1 MKKDKFDFKV
11 TEIISKLYD
20 WCKKE
25 NYSINQYGKYSV
37 FLNIKDKDI
46 TNIKERISDYLITK
60 LNTTKKKIKKL
71 FSILVM
77 DDRIYILFKA
87 PSQIL

>member
-1 MKKDKFDFKV
+1 MKKEKFDFKV
-11 TEIISKLYD
+11 TEIISKLYE

-25 NYSINQYGKYSV
+25 NYSFNQYGKYSV
-37 FLNIKDKDI
+37 FLNITDKNI
-46 TNIKERISDYLITK
+46 SGIKEKIHDYLTTK
-60 LNTTKKKIKKL
+60 LKTTKKKIKKL

-77 DDRIYILFKA
+77 DNRLYILFKA